1 MSQKKDR
8 IIIDTNLWISFLLS
22 KEFERLDKIFKDD
35 NIIILFSEELL
46 EEFLNVASR
55 PKFNKYFSQEDLSVL
70 LREIERKAEFIKVTS
85 IVEICRDPKDNF
97 LFSLAL
103 DGNATHLISGDKDIL
118 SLTKLGQTTIITMAD
133 YLKIIT

>member
-8 IIIDTNLWISFLLS
+8 IIIDTNLWIRFLLS

-35 NIIILFSEELL
+35 SIILLFSEELL
-46 EEFLNVASR
+46 EEFLNLASP

-70 LREIERKAEFIKVTS
+70 LREMEQKAEFIMVTS
-85 IVEICRDPKDNF
+85 FVEICKDPKDNF

-103 DGNATHLISGDKDIL
+103 DRNATHLISGYKDIL
-118 SLTKLGQTTIITMAD
+118 SLTKPGQTAIITMAD

>member
-22 KEFERLDKIFKDD
+22 KEFGRLDKIFKDD

-46 EEFLNVASR
+46 EEFLIVASR

-70 LREIERKAEFIKVTS
+70 LREIERKVEFIKVTS

-118 SLTKLGQTTIITMAD
+118 SLTKPGQTTIITMAD

>member
-1 MSQKKDR
+1 MSLKKDR
-8 IIIDTNLWISFLLS
+8 IIIDTNIWISFLLS
-22 KEFERLDKIFKDD
+22 KEFARFDKIIKDEKV
-35 NIIILFSEELL
+35 ILLFSEELL
-46 EEFLNVASR
+46 EEFLSVASR
-55 PKFNKYFSQEDLSVL
+55 PKFNKYFSKADLSLL
-70 LREIERKAEFIKVTS
+70 LRQIEMKAEFIKVTS

-118 SLTKLGQTTIITMAD
+118 SLTKLGQTAIITMAD

>member
-46 EEFLNVASR
+46 EEFLNVATR

-118 SLTKLGQTTIITMAD
+118 SLTKLGLTAIITMAD